1 MPNTSQLRKTIGSYL
16 GQVLT
21 PEMAAAIEVSAYHTE
36 DAGYLPS
43 QFGSVRHG
51 DFTIQVERMS
61 DILPGLHLL
70 HAEHWLETEKHRH
83 GLMMEPDYHAMMA
96 DERAGRMVQF
106 TVRDVG
112 QDVSRVPA
120 ILQEALA
127 LRPDLI
133 YVWGTPATLAV
144 VGPYD
149 QANASGFIRDIP
161 VVFAL
166 VAAPL
171 ESRIVAQLQAPGR
184 NVTGAVHVVPT
195 PVQLRAMQSY
205 RPFQKIGV
213 LYNSAEP
220 NSRAIVAQTR
230 TFCQQQGTELIER
243 TFRTYASGLP
253 VADDVED
260 LVAELHAAGAQWLY
274 LLPDTFVGS
283 LYHRITPASLALQ
296 LPTFGAT
303 ELAVRSGSALVGLV
317 SRYYSVGQ
325 LAGAKALEILVAGKA
340 PGQLPVESLKR
351 FSLLVNMQLAHSL
364 RLYPP
369 MDILNYAEVIAI
381 GPAQGQP
388 S

>member
-1 MPNTSQLRKTIGSYL
+1 
-16 GQVLT
+16 
-21 PEMAAAIEVSAYHTE
+21 
-36 DAGYLPS
+36 
-43 QFGSVRHG
+43 
-51 DFTIQVERMS
+51 MS
-61 DILPGLHLL
+61 DRRQFLSHTLRQSTGLSLLSLAPWGATAAHAAPQQHPSGRPFRILMITFRGETDVDRGFRAYLNAAGLQ
-70 HAEHWLETEKHRH
+70 
-83 GLMMEPDYHAMMA
+83 
-96 DERAGRMVQF
+96 VQF

-120 ILQEALA
+120 ILQEAVL

-149 QANASGFIRDIP
+149 QANASGNTSGFIRDIP

-205 RPFQKIGV
+205 RPFQKMGV

-230 TFCQQQGTELIER
+230 AFCQQQGTELIER
-243 TFRTYASGLP
+243 TFGTYASGLP
-253 VADDVED
+253 VADGVED
-260 LVAELHAAGAQWLY
+260 LVAQLHAAGAQWLY

-283 LYHRITPASLALQ
+283 LYHRITPAALALQ

-340 PGQLPVESLKR
+340 PGQLPVETLKR

-369 MDILNYAEVIAI
+369 MDMLNYAEVIAI

>member
-1 MPNTSQLRKTIGSYL
+1 MSDRRQFLSHTLRQSAGLSLLSLVPWVATASHAAPQQHASGRPFRILMITFRGETDVDRGFRAYL
-16 GQVLT
+16 N
-21 PEMAAAIEVSAYHTE
+21 
-36 DAGYLPS
+36 DAGL
-43 QFGSVRHG
+43 Q
-51 DFTIQVERMS
+51 
-61 DILPGLHLL
+61 
-70 HAEHWLETEKHRH
+70 
-83 GLMMEPDYHAMMA
+83 
-96 DERAGRMVQF
+96 VQF

-283 LYHRITPASLALQ
+283 LYHRITPAALALQ

-369 MDILNYAEVIAI
+369 MDMLNYAEVIAI

>member
-1 MPNTSQLRKTIGSYL
+1 MTDRRQFLTHTLRQSAGLSLLSLAPWAVADPNTAPLQHASGRPFRILMITFRGETDVDRGFRAYL
-16 GQVLT
+16 N
-21 PEMAAAIEVSAYHTE
+21 
-36 DAGYLPS
+36 DAGL
-43 QFGSVRHG
+43 
-51 DFTIQVERMS
+51 
-61 DILPGLHLL
+61 
-70 HAEHWLETEKHRH
+70 K
-83 GLMMEPDYHAMMA
+83 
-96 DERAGRMVQF
+96 VQF
-106 TVRDVG
+106 TLRDVA

-120 ILQEALA
+120 ILQEAAQLK
-127 LRPDLI
+127 PDLI
-133 YVWGTPATLAV
+133 YVWGTPVTLAV
-144 VGPYD
+144 VGPLD
-149 QANASGFIRDIP
+149 EASGASSGFVRDIP

-166 VAAPL
+166 VAAPV
-171 ESRIVAQLQAPGR
+171 ESRIVAQLEAPGR

-213 LYNSAEP
+213 LYNRAEQ

-230 TFCQQQGTELIER
+230 TFCQQQGTELVER
-243 TFRTYASGLP
+243 SLRLHASGLP
-253 VADDVED
+253 IADGVED

-283 LYHRITPASLALQ
+283 LFHRIAPAALALQ
-296 LPTFGAT
+296 LPSFGAT
-303 ELAVRSGSALVGLV
+303 ELSVRAGGALVGLV

-340 PGQLPVESLKR
+340 PGQVPVETLKR
-351 FSLLVNMQLAHSL
+351 FSLLVNMQVAHRL

-369 MDILNYAEVIAI
+369 IDMLNYAEVIAI